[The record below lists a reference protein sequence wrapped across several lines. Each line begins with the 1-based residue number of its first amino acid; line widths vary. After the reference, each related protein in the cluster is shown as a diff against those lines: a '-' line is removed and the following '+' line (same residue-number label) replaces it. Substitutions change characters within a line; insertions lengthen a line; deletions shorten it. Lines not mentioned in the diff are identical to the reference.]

1 MTARRKNVTSFGVL
15 PFLPVVESNDGWR
28 RYVQGET

>member
-1 MTARRKNVTSFGVL
+1 MTVRNENATSFGVL
-15 PFLPVVESNDGWR
+15 PFLPVAESNGGWR